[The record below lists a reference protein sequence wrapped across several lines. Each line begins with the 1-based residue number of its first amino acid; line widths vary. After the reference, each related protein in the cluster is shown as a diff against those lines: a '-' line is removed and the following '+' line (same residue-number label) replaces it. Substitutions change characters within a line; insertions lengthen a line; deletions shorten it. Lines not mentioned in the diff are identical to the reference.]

1 MENINQHFH
10 SQFNLCEKCK
20 KVISLYRDLDGLDI
34 SSIMNTEMI
43 QDIIQIIQHREEL
56 NKIYQTNSFSSSQCV
71 NSHFLVIEIWKRKLF
86 LFLHS

>member
-1 MENINQHFH
+1 
-10 SQFNLCEKCK
+10 
-20 KVISLYRDLDGLDI
+20 
-34 SSIMNTEMI
+34 MI

-56 NKIYQTNSFSSSQCV
+56 NKIYQTNSFSSPQCL